1 MDLRSGWVCYVG
13 YGPKDHLLG
22 TFDEYMTAQLSEL
35 VANEKYIRFTESTR
49 QNEGYVA
56 DWTHAIARR
65 NANVEPAASRMP
77 EPGLAALTPSRRNE
91 DFSAAI
97 DWPVYSIGTME
108 KHIVVYDLA
117 DGSQLA

>member
-56 DWTHAIARR
+56 DWTHAIARFCHH
-65 NANVEPAASRMP
+65 S
-77 EPGLAALTPSRRNE
+77 
-91 DFSAAI
+91 
-97 DWPVYSIGTME
+97 
-108 KHIVVYDLA
+108 
-117 DGSQLA
+117 GSQAHDRHCERQRAICWT